1 MIKFIIM
8 IILYSNDNL
17 CFLVNIIISIK
28 KLKSIWNKNLLY
40 FKKFLKKNKMLEGGY
55 GVKLIIQHSYLL
67 HIQLQHDLPL

>member
-1 MIKFIIM
+1 M

-28 KLKSIWNKNLLY
+28 KLKRMWNKNLFY
-40 FKKFLKKNKMLEGGY
+40 FKKFLKKRKVLRGGY
-55 GVKLIIQHSYLL
+55 GVKLIIQRSYLL